1 MPRGRQEHADSVVD
15 DGKPEVFLDRIPN
28 RACQSHSLW
37 NLTEIAPAQDDIS
50 GCRGQRGSFQQTDA
64 NVGGGEG
71 RAVIDPVADEDHAV
85 PLGLPLL
92 ELLRFFCRGQTGLEL
107 VSRG

>member
-1 MPRGRQEHADSVVD
+1 MTGGRQEHADSVVD

-28 RACQSHSLW
+28 GACQSHSLR
-37 NLTEIAPAQDDIS
+37 NLTEIAPAQDDIR
-50 GCRGQRGSFQQTDA
+50 GCCGQRGPFQQTDA

-92 ELLRFFCRGQTGLEL
+92 E
-107 VSRG
+107 